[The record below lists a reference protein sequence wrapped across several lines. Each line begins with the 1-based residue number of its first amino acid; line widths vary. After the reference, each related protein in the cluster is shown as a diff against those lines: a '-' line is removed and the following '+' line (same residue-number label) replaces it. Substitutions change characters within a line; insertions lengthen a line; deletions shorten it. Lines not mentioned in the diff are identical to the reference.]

1 MKKTKK
7 QEPALPGTTCAFE
20 LYLIHA
26 LPYWLLLW
34 HGGRHH
40 THCYVSFGTSAL
52 QFHFTGMLPVPHLVH
67 PYQALGPS

>member
-34 HGGRHH
+34 HGADITH
-40 THCYVSFGTSAL
+40 TAMFHLEPLLCSFTSRVCFL
-52 QFHFTGMLPVPHLVH
+52 SLI
-67 PYQALGPS
+67 